1 MTERPSPK
9 EDLATPRDGASIAVL
24 KDRCVLLVKRA
35 RAPFA
40 GLWSLPG
47 GKTEVNEAPRDTVR
61 RELKEETGIEADIE
75 GVVDTVKIGPD
86 EGGGTLTYR
95 VTVFYG
101 RPAGGSLKPGG
112 DTEAAQ
118 WVHLDDVEE
127 LPMTP
132 GTADLIWVAAHRIR
146 SA

>member
-1 MTERPSPK
+1 MTDRPSRQ
-9 EDLATPRDGASIAVL
+9 EDLARPREGASIAVL

-47 GKTEVNEAPRDTVR
+47 GKTDANEAPRDAVR

-75 GVVDTVKIGPD
+75 GVVDTVKIVPD
-86 EGGGTLTYR
+86 EGGGSVTYR
-95 VTVFYG
+95 LTVFYG
-101 RPAGGSLKPGG
+101 RPRGGSLKAGG

-132 GTADLIWVAAHRIR
+132 GTADLIWVAAHRMR